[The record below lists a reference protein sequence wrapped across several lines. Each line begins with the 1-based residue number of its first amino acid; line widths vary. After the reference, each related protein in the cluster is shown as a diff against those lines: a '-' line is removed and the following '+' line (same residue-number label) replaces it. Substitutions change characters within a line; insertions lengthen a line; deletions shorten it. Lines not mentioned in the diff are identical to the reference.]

1 MTLSLRGR
9 LTLWYTVALMGA
21 LILIA
26 VEVLWVVG
34 HLGVSRTDDDLATLA
49 ATVVNVIDAELLE
62 SPVTSDA
69 AAQALEVA
77 SGPRRAIAI
86 LEADGAVL
94 AATHPGPN
102 LAEAARG
109 RESGAAATLPGDW
122 RLLVVTRTVRAG
134 GRRVP
139 LRIAVGESLAD
150 VQRERMEVRRAMIIG
165 IPFALLL
172 AAAGGWW
179 IASIGLRPIRDMAR
193 QASALSVSGTGDH
206 GNPGRRD
213 EIGVLA
219 GAFNGLLAR
228 LRAALRTQRQFM
240 ADASHELR
248 TPTSVI
254 HAAADVALD
263 RPTREEAEYRETL
276 AIVRT
281 EGQRLGRL
289 VADMLVLARADAGGQ
304 PLHPIHLYLND
315 VVAEG
320 RRAVSVLA
328 AERQVTLCGDGL
340 PETPFRGDE
349 DLLRQLVVNLLQNAV
364 QHTPPGGCVRIGME
378 TDADMAVIRIADQG
392 PGIPMADR
400 ERIFD
405 RFVRL
410 DASRGGPGTGLGLP
424 IARWVA
430 EAHHGSLV
438 LETSGAGGS
447 TFRVTLPVERGES

>member
-9 LTLWYTVALMGA
+9 LTLWYTAALMIA

-26 VEVLWVVG
+26 TEVLWVVG
-34 HLGVSRTDDDLATLA
+34 RLGVRRTDDDLATIA
-49 ATVVNVIDAELLE
+49 ATVVNVIAAELLE
-62 SPVTSDA
+62 GPNVHDA
-69 AAQALEVA
+69 AAQALDVA

-86 LEADGAVL
+86 LDAHGSVL
-94 AATHPGPN
+94 AATPSATA
-102 LAEAARG
+102 LAEAARAS
-109 RESGAAATLPGDW
+109 ETGAASTLAGEW
-122 RLLVVTRTVRAG
+122 RLLVIGRTFQAG
-134 GRRVP
+134 GRP
-139 LRIAVGESLAD
+139 AQLKIAVAQSLDD

-165 IPFALLL
+165 MPFALLL

-179 IASIGLRPIRDMAR
+179 IASIGLTPIRDMAR
-193 QASALSVSGTGDH
+193 QASALSVAGTGDL
-206 GNPGRRD
+206 GKSDRAD

-219 GAFNGLLAR
+219 RAFNGLLAR
-228 LRAALRTQRQFM
+228 LRAALRTQQQFM

-254 HAAADVALD
+254 RAAADVALD
-263 RPTREEAEYRETL
+263 RPVRDESDYRETL

-281 EGQRLGRL
+281 EAQRLGRL

-304 PLHPIHLYLND
+304 PLHPIDLYLND

-320 RRAVSVLA
+320 CRAVAVLA
-328 AERQVTLCGDGL
+328 AERQVSLCGDEL

-349 DLLRQLVVNLLQNAV
+349 DLLRQLIVNLLQNAV
-364 QHTPPGGCVRIGME
+364 QHTPPGGCIRLS
-378 TDADMAVIRIADQG
+378 MAVNANTAIIRMTDQG
-392 PGIPMADR
+392 PGIPLADR

-430 EAHHGSLV
+430 EAHQGSLV
-438 LETSGAGGS
+438 LESSDASGS
-447 TFRVTLPVERGES
+447 TFCVTLPIAITEN